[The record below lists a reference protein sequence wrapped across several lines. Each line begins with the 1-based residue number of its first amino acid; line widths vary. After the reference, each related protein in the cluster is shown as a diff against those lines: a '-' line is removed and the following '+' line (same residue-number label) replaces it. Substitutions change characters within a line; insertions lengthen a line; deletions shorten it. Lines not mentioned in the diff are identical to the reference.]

1 MFNGNPHA
9 PSTSWLETIASGEA
23 YGDADVD
30 DEGTDTFDRGDDGT
44 FEVTV
49 RRVE

>member
-1 MFNGNPHA
+1 MNRNT
-9 PSTSWLETIASGEA
+9 TSDDTEESLTQV
-23 YGDADVD
+23 DVD